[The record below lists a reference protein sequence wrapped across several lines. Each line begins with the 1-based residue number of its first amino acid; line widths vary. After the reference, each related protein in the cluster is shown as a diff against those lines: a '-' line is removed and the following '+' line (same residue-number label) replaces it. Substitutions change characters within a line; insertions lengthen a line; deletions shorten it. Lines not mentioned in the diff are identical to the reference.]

1 MAEVKRRQKR
11 RELEPDFSV
20 LVEMFGLRKVIET
33 LGPEL
38 IELRRVTPFS
48 QLRGYVKVQ
57 KRAVNRS
64 LHFAADLWPGRP
76 PLC

>member
-33 LGPEL
+33 LGPEKI
-38 IELRRVTPFS
+38 IEEMGVDWLVSRLTPAQRKKFKERL
-48 QLRGYVKVQ
+48 QRE
-57 KRAVNRS
+57 
-64 LHFAADLWPGRP
+64 
-76 PLC
+76 